1 MTTPDTPLALLK
13 DPSLLKTDA
22 LINGKWVKGK
32 ARFDVTDPATGRKLA
47 DVADLGAKETKAA
60 IQAANTAWPAWRT
73 QTAKQRHALLMKW
86 FELLMDNQDDLDIPA
101 ALRALADHMQTL
113 LTEMATEETITRL
126 EES

>member
-1 MTTPDTPLALLK
+1 MTIPDTPLAQLR

-60 IQAANTAWPAWRT
+60 IDAANAAWPTWRELT
-73 QTAKQRHALLMKW
+73 GKQRHALLM
-86 FELLMDNQDDLDIPA
+86 Q
-101 ALRALADHMQTL
+101 
-113 LTEMATEETITRL
+113 
-126 EES
+126 